1 MFSRAYQFG
10 FFGIVS
16 LSLFLAACAT
26 VPVQVDNRKPLAPG
40 QYEWHPER
48 APAGPTLMVVSIDDQ
63 VAYVYRNGTQIG
75 RTTVST
81 ARPGK
86 TTPTGVFT
94 ILQKEEEHT
103 STIYNSSMPYMQRL
117 TWNGI
122 AIHAGDLPG
131 HPASAGCVR
140 LPLEFSKLLYSAT
153 NTGTTV
159 VITSRQAPVT
169 QSARPASVLLANDL
183 QRGSQVAAV
192 GSDFWK
198 PSLSGSGP
206 VAIVLSVLDQSILV
220 FRNGVMIG
228 KSAVTILPGPDRGG
242 QSAVFMMLEG
252 QLKETSKIAP
262 GFKQHPWAVLSLD
275 GAASVTDP
283 IGEVRDRLR
292 VPKDFAKKV
301 YPLLEPG
308 SLFIMTRKSS
318 SPETRSSPNFTI
330 MTPQT

>member
-1 MFSRAYQFG
+1 MLTFR
-10 FFGIVS
+10 VS
-16 LSLFLAACAT
+16 LLLTSVLLLLGGCTT
-26 VPVQVDNRKPLAPG
+26 VPLQVESAKPLAPG
-40 QYEWHPER
+40 AFEWRPER
-48 APAGPTLMVVSIDDQ
+48 ATSGPMLMVVSIDDQ
-63 VAYVYRNGTQIG
+63 LAYVYRNGKQIG

-94 ILQKEEEHT
+94 ILEKKEDHT

-169 QSARPASVLLANDL
+169 QSARPASALLASGL
-183 QRGSQVAAV
+183 QVSPTAVAA
-192 GSDFWK
+192 GDFWN

-206 VAIVLSVLDQSILV
+206 VAIVLSVLDQTVLV

-228 KSAVTILPGPDRGG
+228 KSAVTILPGPDHGG
-242 QSAVFMMLEG
+242 QSAVFMMLDG
-252 QLKETSKIAP
+252 QLNRSSKIAP
-262 GFKQHPWAVLSLD
+262 GLKERPWAVLSLD
-275 GAASVTDP
+275 GAAAVSDP
-283 IGEVRDRLR
+283 VGEVRDRLR
-292 VPKDFAKKV
+292 VPKEFARKV
-301 YPLLEPG
+301 YPILEPG
-308 SLFIMTRKSS
+308 TLFIMTRKSS
-318 SPETRSSPNFTI
+318 APETRSAPNFTI
-330 MTPQT
+330 MTPQA